1 MTDLQRLAPRA
12 DQTPATLPHRRA
24 IGYPDAWKASHFA
37 GPRDYTMELTTAQLD
52 DIGDAVRKV
61 CAAGVALDDIERSHF
76 PLPTLAPAFERIRH
90 EIMNG
95 LGFVVVG
102 RLPVDRYTKDELGM
116 IYWGLGTHLGRGLS
130 QSVMGDRLGHVKD
143 MSHEDPNARAY
154 RNKQE
159 LSPHTDL
166 ADLVGLLC
174 LRTARAGGTSRLT
187 SALAVHDVILAE
199 RPQYLERL
207 YRGYVYHRRGEERPG
222 DLPVTPHPVPVF
234 CDIDGHVSVRYV
246 RTYVEA
252 GMAAV
257 GAPIDDYDREVLDF
271 FEQTSKRP
279 DLMLEFTLEPGQMY
293 FLNNYT
299 VLHART
305 EFEDFDHEDRRRHL
319 LRLWLEMPGMRPV
332 HPHVHLFDG
341 PGIAPVAGRTPS
353 YDWGKLTTRRG

>member
-1 MTDLQRLAPRA
+1 MIELSQLAPRPGQA
-12 DQTPATLPHRRA
+12 PATTPHRQH
-24 IGYPDAWKASHFA
+24 IGYPGAWKTTDFSS
-37 GPRDYTMELTTAQLD
+37 PQDYTLELTSAQLD
-52 DIGDAVRKV
+52 DIDDAVRKV
-61 CAAGVALDDIERSHF
+61 RAAGLALEDIEQRHF
-76 PLPTLAPAFERIRH
+76 PLKTLEPAFERIRR
-90 EIMNG
+90 EITSG
-95 LGFVVVG
+95 LGFLVVG
-102 RLPVDRYTKDELGM
+102 PLPVERYTKDELGM

-143 MSHEDPNARAY
+143 MSRVDPNARAY

-166 ADLVGLLC
+166 SDLVGLLC
-174 LRTARAGGTSRLT
+174 LRKARIGGVSQLA

-199 RPQYLERL
+199 RPEYLERL

-234 CDIDGHVSVRYV
+234 CNVDGHVSVRYV

-252 GMAAV
+252 GMSAV

-271 FEQTSKRP
+271 FERTSKRP
-279 DLMLEFTLEPGQMY
+279 DVMLELTLEPGQMY

-305 EFEDFDHEDRRRHL
+305 EFSDWDEEDRRRHL
-319 LRLWLEMPGMRPV
+319 LRLWLEVPGMRPV

-341 PGIAPVAGRTPS
+341 QGIAPVAGRTPT
-353 YDWGKLTTRRG
+353 YDWGNLTSRRG